1 MKSMLIGTALC
12 LIGTAAVAHETSP
25 PPATPAV
32 SPPPAVTAAAT
43 ATGAPVTTHAH
54 ARSRSTSSSTSQSG
68 PVTVNNNGGGRDM
81 PSMLAAGSVNGN
93 HPCGL
98 GTGVGVGWAF
108 FQWMYAGSGCERRED
123 AELLDALGQRP
134 AALRSLCGNDKFVE
148 ALAVT
153 NTPCR
158 ETAEAWQRQGYHQ
171 RADGYWIK

>member
-25 PPATPAV
+25 TPAAPAV
-32 SPPPAVTAAAT
+32 SPPPAATAT
-43 ATGAPVTTHAH
+43 ATGAPVTTH
-54 ARSRSTSSSTSQSG
+54 ARSRSTSSSTSQGG

-81 PSMLAAGSVNGN
+81 PSMLAAGSVSGN

-98 GTGVGVGWAF
+98 GIGIGAGWAF
-108 FQWMYAGSGCERRED
+108 FQWMHAGSGCERRED
-123 AELLDALGQRP
+123 AKLLDALGQRP
-134 AALRSLCGNDKFVE
+134 AALRSLCGDDKFVE

-153 NTPCR
+153 NTPCQK
-158 ETAEAWQRQGYHQ
+158 TADAWQRQGYHQ